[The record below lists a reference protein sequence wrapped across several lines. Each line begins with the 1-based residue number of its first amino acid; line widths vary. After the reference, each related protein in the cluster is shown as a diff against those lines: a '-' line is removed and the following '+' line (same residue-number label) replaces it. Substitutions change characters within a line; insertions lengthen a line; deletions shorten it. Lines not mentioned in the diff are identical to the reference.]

1 MAVKADLYLDRNII
15 GIALLPE
22 NRGSSTGDDIDVP
35 GYTANAITWWYW
47 DDEKL
52 VRGEREF
59 LGIEIIDI
67 TLLSEADLAA
77 VARLDLPHIDNA
89 EYGLFDT
96 TIADA
101 LRWAQR
107 RALASPSR
115 TAHAQ
120 AS

>member
-22 NRGSSTGDDIDVP
+22 NRGSSIGDDIDVP
-35 GYTANAITWWYW
+35 GYTANALTWWYW

-52 VRGEREF
+52 ARGEREF
-59 LGIEIIDI
+59 LGIEVIDV
-67 TLLSEADLAA
+67 TLLSEADFAA
-77 VARLDLPHIDNA
+77 LARLDMPRIDNA
-89 EYGLFDT
+89 EHGLFDV

-107 RALASPSR
+107 RALTSPAP
-115 TAHAQ
+115 TAHVQ